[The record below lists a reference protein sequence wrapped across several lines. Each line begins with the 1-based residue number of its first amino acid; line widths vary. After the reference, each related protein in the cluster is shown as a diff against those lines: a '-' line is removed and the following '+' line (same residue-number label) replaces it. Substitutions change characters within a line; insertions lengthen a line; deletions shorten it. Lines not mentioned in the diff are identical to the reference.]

1 MSVSSPPPPPI
12 TNSDSDSGPGTVPA
26 SSPTSNNDHDLS
38 LRTSTSANSFQQR
51 ISRRTHGSA
60 TPRSPSTSS
69 YTSTTSTG
77 TTKSRK
83 TRSLRP
89 PTWRAGSVRVKDASA
104 SVTTSFETSSKAKGG
119 VVTSASEPSVSLINA
134 ESSPSFEDLVEDDDM
149 SSSTLTARPGL
160 RERRGRMDSSASVA
174 SLSMYINNSP
184 NRTGTGNVEARGRV
198 TYGQGA
204 GKRIFEHEGAG
215 TITREGE
222 GRRRLM
228 GLFNDLEERYT
239 EPPEPMASANSSDS
253 SNSNDSAISD
263 TPTVTLASVGDAR
276 VNTTQDNG
284 FGTVPDNDSQNASSS
299 NVPHDHDST
308 ATTMTTTADATPT
321 ITTTTT
327 INTTNTVPEPKSY
340 VPNFPIN
347 QPNTDT
353 DTSALPNPMT
363 DSPINND
370 DTQGDNSNANIALN
384 PSEISIS
391 DSVGMVDASKET
403 QDVTRTRV
411 DSCSPTSAS
420 TSVPGSASASASWFG
435 SLGKMMGRRVVDVQP
450 PPVPSMVNTSEAG
463 REEGKEDGETATDD
477 LDRTP
482 KLGSGV
488 TSTGA
493 AADSSTSAHEEA
505 TITVK
510 PVENESLNL
519 EASISDQT
527 IREKTPSRDSK
538 TAPTAASSK
547 KSWFFT
553 STTTSP
559 TPPETVTEAATV
571 TATASASATDA
582 LVAST
587 SGARPSSRHSRTSSR
602 DSPPHSASTAASS
615 FPSSPLTSSSF
626 PSSIDD
632 VPRLVL
638 NETGTSQEG
647 EGTIRPRHGPGQ
659 GPVVQRLR
667 VVSMH
672 KQMGLEEQARVGT
685 LGLGLV
691 PVVSSIGG
699 EAGSSGEGEALNDT
713 DTTNEDAASLKSKN
727 TVTSGTTAGT
737 SPRQPR
743 KRIDSL
749 NSLNPSTSRFSI
761 VGVPLPFWSAPSPGP
776 GPVKNGGMDKSKS
789 HADSNATTSN
799 ASSSATPSVSQST
812 AAGAD
817 GSSAS
822 APATASN
829 ANTSTN
835 MTGSG
840 SINATTTSAASNISF
855 NTGPNTTSNST
866 SNSNSKSVTPVP
878 NSVSTLS
885 SKSGP
890 VTALS
895 TDVVNADV
903 DVSADALDAR
913 GELVRVGSV
922 TEATEGS
929 GPREGESSDGEVKVV
944 TNSEG
949 ATQDPASVV
958 ASTSQA
964 TTTMEPTSAATYTG
978 SWWDYVGWGS
988 STATAATAT
997 GASSSS
1003 AGAAEGAK
1011 EPSSSDQAE
1020 AQAPSS
1026 STESSVETNTSTA
1039 ASESTM
1045 ALAQAVPPQTAPPP
1059 SQLVQPDH
1067 GFSPLPSAT
1076 EPEIEIKSAP
1086 PTVPDTKPPRAASVF
1101 SGETVRSGAASW
1113 LAPWTWYSGSTPV
1126 SGSAGPSSVV
1136 AASSSATS
1144 VDRGSRLK
1152 RQMTESEKV
1161 KEEALARD
1169 REREQESKAESEAEA
1184 GAEKGAHQSQSTGA
1198 TETKAGSS
1206 EQGQQQRV
1214 EQPLPSDSQSGN
1226 NAGSAPG
1233 ESGVEALAGSG
1244 SGSSVPAA
1252 TTVDEPAT
1260 ANAVTTLATTSPSRN
1275 DAGSGSGSGWTSF
1288 FSLTG
1293 KGKSPADRH
1302 ADDGKG
1308 ANVNGNENEGVD
1320 DEVRRDENGMEVM
1333 DLDSDEE
1340 GFGGQTQTPAGTGT
1354 GTDAQPGVGVNE
1366 ASKDVATID
1375 AARGKELV
1383 KKEKETMREIL
1394 KAGATSPER
1403 KVSLVKAL
1411 LLQPS
1416 SPKPASILSSSSPV
1430 KAISP
1435 PPESPTK
1442 AASTRSAGPST
1453 NGKDQTEFKAR
1464 GRTDSIL
1471 TTATTTSNASEMAKR
1486 APLLVVSDDIKAKA
1500 AAKAAKSAAKEKEKE
1515 REKEKV
1521 MAATAGPEVLDG
1533 KKAVEKKSSK
1543 DPVKEKEKKKEKE
1556 EKRSKSKSGSGSST
1570 PAPPSA
1576 PPNLVLPTWSD
1587 TFYTAPRSHLP
1598 SGVLPTNPLPG
1609 TEAYEAMVQM
1619 QGKNIEHKG
1628 LGTFGKTMKYVSG
1641 VLFSGDRGSGGS
1653 STSGNGERKRSSLFG
1668 GSTAPGSSAGARFS
1682 DALAGRRGSS
1692 GSTSSIPVNTEGKSG
1707 PISPRIA
1714 ALRAGSSSGRGK
1726 GGSVKMGSTELEKLK
1741 EKEAEIEAERRREKE
1756 KLYWDWGRGLPRAWE
1771 VVEYGQPVGLMESE
1785 MKDEEDA
1792 KEKLEK
1798 EQDKSPPPQN
1808 AKEALSSQT
1817 AMPGMGLEPATTLS
1831 LPADMLTAYKGK
1843 GKYKANTEVSEAV
1856 QDVLKGCKKVVVIGI
1871 HGWFPG

>member
-1 MSVSSPPPPPI
+1 MSVSSPPPPTT

-38 LRTSTSANSFQQR
+38 LRTSTSANSFQPR
-51 ISRRTHGSA
+51 SSRRTHGSA

-134 ESSPSFEDLVEDDDM
+134 ESSPSFEDLGKK
-149 SSSTLTARPGL
+149 R
-160 RERRGRMDSSASVA
+160 RMDSSASVA

-184 NRTGTGNVEARGRV
+184 NRTGTGNVEGKGRV

-204 GKRIFEHEGAG
+204 GKRIFEREGAG

-228 GLFNDLEERYT
+228 GLFDGSEERYT

-263 TPTVTLASVGDAR
+263 TPTVTLASVSDAR
-276 VNTTQDNG
+276 VNTAQDNDLVTV
-284 FGTVPDNDSQNASSS
+284 GTVPDNDSQNASSS

-321 ITTTTT
+321 ITT
-327 INTTNTVPEPKSY
+327 INTTNTVQPKSY
-340 VPNFPIN
+340 VPNFPID
-347 QPNTDT
+347 QPNTNT

-370 DTQGDNSNANIALN
+370 NTQGDNSNANIALN

-391 DSVGMVDASKET
+391 DSSGLVSAHVCFDVITWISISVGFV
-403 QDVTRTRV
+403 
-411 DSCSPTSAS
+411 
-420 TSVPGSASASASWFG
+420 FG

-450 PPVPSMVNTSEAG
+450 PPVPSIVNTSEAG
-463 REEGKEDGETATDD
+463 REEGKKDEETVTDG

-488 TSTGA
+488 ASTDA

-510 PVENESLNL
+510 PVENEGLNL

-547 KSWFFT
+547 KSC
-553 STTTSP
+553 SSLLLLHRL
-559 TPPETVTEAATV
+559 PPNCDRSCYSLLLAARLLRV
-571 TATASASATDA
+571 SATDA

-638 NETGTSQEG
+638 NETVTSQEG
-647 EGTIRPRHGPGQ
+647 EDGVGGA
-659 GPVVQRLR
+659 G
-667 VVSMH
+667 
-672 KQMGLEEQARVGT
+672 EVGT

-761 VGVPLPFWSAPSPGP
+761 VGVPLPFWRAPSPGP
-776 GPVKNGGMDKSKS
+776 GPVKNGDMDKSES

-855 NTGPNTTSNST
+855 NTNSNTTST

-929 GPREGESSDGEVKVV
+929 GPRE
-944 TNSEG
+944 EG
-949 ATQDPASVV
+949 AA
-958 ASTSQA
+958 
-964 TTTMEPTSAATYTG
+964 
-978 SWWDYVGWGS
+978 
-988 STATAATAT
+988 
-997 GASSSS
+997 
-1003 AGAAEGAK
+1003 
-1011 EPSSSDQAE
+1011 
-1020 AQAPSS
+1020 
-1026 STESSVETNTSTA
+1026 
-1039 ASESTM
+1039 
-1045 ALAQAVPPQTAPPP
+1045 
-1059 SQLVQPDH
+1059 
-1067 GFSPLPSAT
+1067 
-1076 EPEIEIKSAP
+1076 
-1086 PTVPDTKPPRAASVF
+1086 
-1101 SGETVRSGAASW
+1101 TVRW
-1113 LAPWTWYSGSTPV
+1113 RW
-1126 SGSAGPSSVV
+1126 
-1136 AASSSATS
+1136 
-1144 VDRGSRLK
+1144 
-1152 RQMTESEKV
+1152 
-1161 KEEALARD
+1161 
-1169 REREQESKAESEAEA
+1169 
-1184 GAEKGAHQSQSTGA
+1184 
-1198 TETKAGSS
+1198 
-1206 EQGQQQRV
+1206 
-1214 EQPLPSDSQSGN
+1214 
-1226 NAGSAPG
+1226 
-1233 ESGVEALAGSG
+1233 
-1244 SGSSVPAA
+1244 
-1252 TTVDEPAT
+1252 
-1260 ANAVTTLATTSPSRN
+1260 
-1275 DAGSGSGSGWTSF
+1275 
-1288 FSLTG
+1288 
-1293 KGKSPADRH
+1293 
-1302 ADDGKG
+1302 
-1308 ANVNGNENEGVD
+1308 
-1320 DEVRRDENGMEVM
+1320 
-1333 DLDSDEE
+1333 
-1340 GFGGQTQTPAGTGT
+1340 
-1354 GTDAQPGVGVNE
+1354 
-1366 ASKDVATID
+1366 
-1375 AARGKELV
+1375 
-1383 KKEKETMREIL
+1383 
-1394 KAGATSPER
+1394 
-1403 KVSLVKAL
+1403 
-1411 LLQPS
+1411 
-1416 SPKPASILSSSSPV
+1416 
-1430 KAISP
+1430 
-1435 PPESPTK
+1435 
-1442 AASTRSAGPST
+1442 
-1453 NGKDQTEFKAR
+1453 
-1464 GRTDSIL
+1464 
-1471 TTATTTSNASEMAKR
+1471 
-1486 APLLVVSDDIKAKA
+1486 
-1500 AAKAAKSAAKEKEKE
+1500 
-1515 REKEKV
+1515 
-1521 MAATAGPEVLDG
+1521 
-1533 KKAVEKKSSK
+1533 
-1543 DPVKEKEKKKEKE
+1543 
-1556 EKRSKSKSGSGSST
+1556 
-1570 PAPPSA
+1570 
-1576 PPNLVLPTWSD
+1576 
-1587 TFYTAPRSHLP
+1587 
-1598 SGVLPTNPLPG
+1598 
-1609 TEAYEAMVQM
+1609 
-1619 QGKNIEHKG
+1619 
-1628 LGTFGKTMKYVSG
+1628 
-1641 VLFSGDRGSGGS
+1641 
-1653 STSGNGERKRSSLFG
+1653 
-1668 GSTAPGSSAGARFS
+1668 
-1682 DALAGRRGSS
+1682 
-1692 GSTSSIPVNTEGKSG
+1692 
-1707 PISPRIA
+1707 
-1714 ALRAGSSSGRGK
+1714 
-1726 GGSVKMGSTELEKLK
+1726 
-1741 EKEAEIEAERRREKE
+1741 
-1756 KLYWDWGRGLPRAWE
+1756 
-1771 VVEYGQPVGLMESE
+1771 
-1785 MKDEEDA
+1785 
-1792 KEKLEK
+1792 
-1798 EQDKSPPPQN
+1798 
-1808 AKEALSSQT
+1808 
-1817 AMPGMGLEPATTLS
+1817 
-1831 LPADMLTAYKGK
+1831 
-1843 GKYKANTEVSEAV
+1843 
-1856 QDVLKGCKKVVVIGI
+1856 
-1871 HGWFPG
+1871 